1 MLYAAKDALHIQ
13 DIVIQSCV
21 ALSRISSA
29 CFLFLDH
36 ILWLHRVKVINIDIK
51 PISKLCN
58 QFWLLSS
65 IVNLIRNI
73 YDWHRIQQNR
83 NSQGHTQRRGI
94 GNMPQVLPTALD
106 TAKNAFDV
114 LIPMNSL
121 QYVSI
126 SGVVQGTTGAIS
138 SIIGL
143 LTIWNEHLK
152 LQNK

>member
-1 MLYAAKDALHIQ
+1 
-13 DIVIQSCV
+13 
-21 ALSRISSA
+21 
-29 CFLFLDH
+29 
-36 ILWLHRVKVINIDIK
+36 
-51 PISKLCN
+51 
-58 QFWLLSS
+58 
-65 IVNLIRNI
+65 
-73 YDWHRIQQNR
+73 
-83 NSQGHTQRRGI
+83 
-94 GNMPQVLPTALD
+94 MPQVLPTALD